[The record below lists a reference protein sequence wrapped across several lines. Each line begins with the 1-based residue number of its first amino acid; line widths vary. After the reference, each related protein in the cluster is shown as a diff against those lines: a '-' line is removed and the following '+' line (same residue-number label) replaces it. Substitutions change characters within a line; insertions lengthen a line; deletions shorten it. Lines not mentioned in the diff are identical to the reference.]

1 MLNLRAVLLA
11 MVVASPA
18 LAQELRVIPVPVAS
32 NDPTS
37 PHAAYNGHA
46 TTFKAIARGG
56 NGTYIVEWDFEGD
69 GTYDVMRTTTNRYDL
84 SARFTYPNQA
94 TDTDF
99 VARVRV
105 TSGGRAVTGSYPVH
119 VFSDV
124 PSNPNNATA
133 RQLQVMRTV
142 AIDDALWF
150 VHNQVTRSGNEEDP
164 LTGARATGSLGGP
177 SPALVEGDFLEAL
190 GRNGH
195 FVAFPPA
202 YTGAMRDPEGNAQRF
217 NQDPYAEDAFRVV
230 NSVLNR
236 LQAVSV
242 STNPANTQGSPNDES
257 NATGFFPE
265 VVATPIPGTDDG
277 LGLYV
282 LPGSLSTGYQ
292 ATALRGL
299 ASVRLGG
306 YTAQVGDSSRVLG
319 RSFPFIVQQMVD
331 ALVWAQNDAGSYPG
345 SFYYTPNGTA
355 EWLGEY
361 AAGALNAAEALL
373 WVEQVMASEGVIVPN
388 IAKTRLVSY
397 AFQNAENCPAGGRGA
412 TIESS
417 ASNICDV
424 SLSAFDSLVL
434 GWMKGNQYLATDA
447 LLAFPGYSNNVNP
460 TRGQLRSFFDANQLF
475 VANVFLAVTNSTYGW
490 DLGFVEG
497 GDFSRVDGRYDLWTM
512 LHWARAARAVEPEV
526 VTFGTHDWERQFSRV
541 LVNNQVA
548 GGSFNWTLSL
558 GAYNDDVVGAVGRA
572 LWAVHILS
580 PDDQRPLALVR
591 ASPPTAPEGTG
602 VLFSATA
609 LVHDPPTWSWTLG
622 NGQTRAGA
630 SFTYA
635 FPDDGVFTV
644 TGTATTA
651 GGTSSHSTDVTVT
664 NVAPSVDAGADVTV
678 AEGTPVVLVGSFT
691 DPGVNDPHTV
701 AWQFGDGQ
709 GASTLTASHA
719 WVDDGVF
726 TATLRVDDDDDFG
739 VDTTQVT
746 VTNVAPTI
754 TSMPPVVAIAGR
766 ALTYTPTFTD
776 PGLGDTHTCS
786 GAAPAGGTFTNCTLT
801 WTPTTA
807 QAGTV
812 VALQLCVSDD
822 DSAQACQA
830 FQVTVT
836 TPPANLPPGAPTLDS
851 PNGAQVSSLQPTLQV
866 SNAVDPEND
875 PLTYEFEVFQGAT
888 RVAFTTGVAPGM
900 SVTSWQV
907 DVMLTENASY
917 TWRARAVSGTVAGP
931 WSATGTFVVN
941 TANSAPPP
949 PTVLSPGPGALVDTL
964 TPTLAFLPWGDP
976 DGDAL
981 TFDWQLASDEA
992 FTALV
997 DSATGVTATQAT
1009 PAAALTEDA
1018 RYCWRVR
1025 ANDGQAQSTWARACF
1040 RVSAVDGAPTVP
1052 TLLAPAADAVV
1063 STTQPVFAWT
1073 GSVDPEGTVVSYE
1086 LEVSEGSTTV
1096 ATLDGLGG
1104 TATVLA
1110 QPLVDGRTYAWRVR
1124 AKSGGAASA
1133 FTATSSFTVT
1143 LPDAGSAGGGGGGT
1157 TGGGGGTTGGGGGA
1171 TGGGGGSAGGGGGS
1185 TGGGG
1190 GSTGGGGGDMT
1201 GGGGGEAPPPA
1212 GCGCSGLPGTELAA
1226 LALLALVR
1234 RRTSGR

>member
-1 MLNLRAVLLA
+1 MGLPGRRHLR
-11 MVVASPA
+11 
-18 LAQELRVIPVPVAS
+18 RV
-32 NDPTS
+32 
-37 PHAAYNGHA
+37 A
-46 TTFKAIARGG
+46 TTS
-56 NGTYIVEWDFEGD
+56 
-69 GTYDVMRTTTNRYDL
+69 NRYDL

-105 TSGGRAVTGSYPVH
+105 TSNGQTVTGSYPVH
-119 VFSDV
+119 VFADV

-133 RQLQVMRTV
+133 RQLQVMRAV

-150 VHNQVTRSGNEEDP
+150 VHNQLTRGGNEADP
-164 LTGARATGSLGGP
+164 LTGARAVGSLAGP
-177 SPALVEGDFLEAL
+177 EPVLAEGDFLEAL

-202 YTGAMRDPEGNAQRF
+202 YAGAMRDPEGNALRF
-217 NQDPYAEDAFRVV
+217 NQDPYAEDAFRIV
-230 NSVLNR
+230 NSLLNR
-236 LQAVSV
+236 LQAVSA
-242 STNPANTQGSPNDES
+242 STNPGNTQGSPNDES
-257 NATGFFPE
+257 NATGFYPE

-277 LGLYV
+277 FGLYV
-282 LPGSLSTGYQ
+282 LPGSLSTGHQ
-292 ATALRGL
+292 AAALRGL

-306 YTAQVGDSSRVLG
+306 YTAQVGDQNRVLS

-331 ALVWAQNDAGSYPG
+331 ALVWAQNDGGSFPGSY
-345 SFYYTPNGTA
+345 YYTPNANTD
-355 EWLGEY
+355 WLGEF
-361 AAGALNAAEALL
+361 AAGGLNAAEALL
-373 WVEQVMASEGVIVPN
+373 WAEQAMASEGIIVPN
-388 IAKTRLVSY
+388 IAKTRFVSY
-397 AFQNAENCPAGGRGA
+397 AFQGARNCPAGGRGA
-412 TIESS
+412 AIAVSFGGV
-417 ASNICDV
+417 CDV
-424 SLSAFDSLVL
+424 SLSAFDMLVL
-434 GWMKGNQYLATDA
+434 GWVKGNQYLAADT
-447 LLAFPGYSNNVNP
+447 LLAFPGYSTNVNP
-460 TRGQLRSFFDANQLF
+460 TRGQLRTFFNDNLSF
-475 VANVFLAVTNSTYGW
+475 VSTVFLTQTPSSIGW

-497 GDFSRVDGRYDLWTM
+497 GDFSRSDGKYDLWTM
-512 LHWARAARAVEPEV
+512 LHWARAARAVTPEV
-526 VTFGTHDWERQFSRV
+526 GTFWNHDWERQFSRL
-541 LVNNQVA
+541 LVTNQAVD
-548 GGSFNWTLSL
+548 GSFTWTLSL
-558 GAYNDDVVGAVGRA
+558 GANNDNIVGPVGRA
-572 LWAVHILS
+572 LWAVHVLS
-580 PDDQRPLALVR
+580 ADDQRPLALVR

-602 VLFSATA
+602 VHFSATA
-609 LVHDPPTWSWTLG
+609 LVHDAPTWHWTFSS
-622 NGQTRAGA
+622 GQSRAGA

-635 FPDDGVFTV
+635 FPDDGVFIV
-644 TGTATTA
+644 TGTAITA
-651 GGTSSHSTDVTVT
+651 GGDSSHSIEMNIT
-664 NVAPSVDAGADVTV
+664 NVAPSIDAGADVTV
-678 AEGTPVVLVGSFT
+678 AEGTPLILVGSFT

-719 WVDDGVF
+719 WADDGVF

-739 VDTTQVT
+739 VDTAQVT
-746 VTNVAPTI
+746 VTNVGPTI
-754 TSMPPVVAIAGR
+754 TSTPPVVAIAGR
-766 ALTYTPTFTD
+766 ALTYTLTFTD

-786 GAAPAGGTFTNCTLT
+786 GAAPAGGTFANCTLT

-812 VALQLCVSDD
+812 VPLQLCVSDD

-836 TPPANLPPGAPTLDS
+836 TPPANQPPGAPTLDS
-851 PNGAQVSSLQPTLQV
+851 PNGTQVSSLQPTLQV

-875 PLTYEFEVFQGAT
+875 PLTYEFEVFQGTT

-900 SVTSWQV
+900 GVTSWQV

-917 TWRARAVSGTVAGP
+917 TWRARAGSSTGAGP

-997 DSATGVTATQAT
+997 DSGTGVTATQVT
-1009 PAAALTEDA
+1009 PGAALTEDA

-1025 ANDGQAQSTWARACF
+1025 AHDGQAQSAWARACF

-1073 GSVDPEGTVVSYE
+1073 GSVDPEGSVVSYE

-1124 AKSGGAASA
+1124 AKSGGATSA
-1133 FTATSSFTVT
+1133 FTAASSFTVT
-1143 LPDAGSAGGGGGGT
+1143 LPDAGSAGGGGGS
-1157 TGGGGGTTGGGGGA
+1157 A
-1171 TGGGGGSAGGGGGS
+1171 TGGGNGS

-1190 GSTGGGGGDMT
+1190 GGGGGDMT
-1201 GGGGGEAPPPA
+1201 GGGGGDAPPPA
-1212 GCGCSGLPGTELAA
+1212 GCGCSGLPGTELVA

-1234 RRTSGR
+1234 RRTSGQ